1 MRLVWQITKWIPGC
15 WSTTQPPAPV
25 SPPPLSL
32 AYCCTVGMACVPLAS
47 RSSSTIQFLYTKCTC
62 FIDQVHSDWRDS
74 GTVRLPGQSVGQSSA
89 ERTFVSC
96 CCLRLVF
103 PTSIDTPEHSRTLVT
118 NGISSSDLPTLMH

>member
-15 WSTTQPPAPV
+15 WSTTQPPFPYFPH
-25 SPPPLSL
+25 PPSL

-47 RSSSTIQFLYTKCTC
+47 RSSSPIQFLYTKCTC

-74 GTVRLPGQSVGQSSA
+74 GTVSWPV
-89 ERTFVSC
+89 ERRANICLSC
-96 CCLRLVF
+96 CCLRLVWA
-103 PTSIDTPEHSRTLVT
+103 TSIDTPEHSRTLVT